1 MENFRENVD
10 YQFLNPDE
18 VKNLTKTET
27 NVAVVTVKDSADYS
41 QDAVRSP
48 DNTARVNRVFHLLI
62 RSNDRNFITECVNYA
77 IAKHISGISR
87 WQSDIIV
94 ID

>member
-1 MENFRENVD
+1 MESFRENLD
-10 YQFLNPDE
+10 YQVFNPDG

-27 NVAVVTVKDSADYS
+27 NLAFVTVKDSADYS

-48 DNTARVNRVFHLLI
+48 DNTTRVNRVFHLLI
-62 RSNDRNFITECVNYA
+62 RSTDRNFINECVNYVFG
-77 IAKHISGISR
+77 KHISGIVR
-87 WQSDIIV
+87 WQTDIIV